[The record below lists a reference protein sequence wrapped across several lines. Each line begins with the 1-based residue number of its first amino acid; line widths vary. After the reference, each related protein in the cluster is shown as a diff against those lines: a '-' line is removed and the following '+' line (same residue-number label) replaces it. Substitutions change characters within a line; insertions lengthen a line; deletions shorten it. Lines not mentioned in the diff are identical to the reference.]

1 MENNKYSFAWK
12 FIIPHVLIVAF
23 FSIIFV
29 FIMNT
34 FGKTTLLD
42 YFSGIGS
49 IASIYGI
56 LLTLWQLNKVKEV
69 AQAARD
75 AAMSKAEEIESITA
89 YSSLQREKEMCN
101 SIVSYIKGKQF
112 EAAAIKLDNIREH
125 LIEIK
130 TKLIH
135 SEDDKKNIN
144 NIIIDIGN
152 DSVNLRRSWM
162 NSSELDTNKVIEHVN
177 SLSIILAELS
187 SKFKSYNYDREI

>member
-23 FSIIFV
+23 FLMIFV
-29 FIMNT
+29 LIMNT

-42 YFSGIGS
+42 YFSGIGN

-75 AAMSKAEEIESITA
+75 AAMSKAEEIESITT

-101 SIVSYIKGKQF
+101 SIVSYIKVKQF

-162 NSSELDTNKVIEHVN
+162 NSSELDTIKVIEHVN

-187 SKFKSYNYDREI
+187 SKYKSYNYDR

>member
-23 FSIIFV
+23 FLMIFV
-29 FIMNT
+29 LIMNT
-34 FGKTTLLD
+34 FGKTTFWD

-162 NSSELDTNKVIEHVN
+162 NSSELDTIKVIEHVN

-187 SKFKSYNYDREI
+187 SKYKSYNYDR

>member
-1 MENNKYSFAWK
+1 M
-12 FIIPHVLIVAF
+12 
-23 FSIIFV
+23 IFV
-29 FIMNT
+29 LIMNT

-42 YFSGIGS
+42 YFSGIGN

-75 AAMSKAEEIESITA
+75 AAMSKAEEIESITT

-162 NSSELDTNKVIEHVN
+162 NSSELDTIKVIEHVN

-187 SKFKSYNYDREI
+187 SKYKSYNYDR

>member
-1 MENNKYSFAWK
+1 
-12 FIIPHVLIVAF
+12 
-23 FSIIFV
+23 
-29 FIMNT
+29 
-34 FGKTTLLD
+34 
-42 YFSGIGS
+42 
-49 IASIYGI
+49 
-56 LLTLWQLNKVKEV
+56 
-69 AQAARD
+69 
-75 AAMSKAEEIESITA
+75 
-89 YSSLQREKEMCN
+89 MCN

-162 NSSELDTNKVIEHVN
+162 NSSELDTIKVIEHVN

-187 SKFKSYNYDREI
+187 SKYKSYNYDR

>member
-23 FSIIFV
+23 FLMIFV
-29 FIMNT
+29 LIMNT

-42 YFSGIGS
+42 YFSGIGN

-75 AAMSKAEEIESITA
+75 AAMSKAEEIESITT

-162 NSSELDTNKVIEHVN
+162 NSSELDTIKVIEHVN

-187 SKFKSYNYDREI
+187 SKYKSYNYDR

>member
-1 MENNKYSFAWK
+1 
-12 FIIPHVLIVAF
+12 
-23 FSIIFV
+23 
-29 FIMNT
+29 MNT

-75 AAMSKAEEIESITA
+75 AAMSKAEEIESITT

-101 SIVSYIKGKQF
+101 SIVSYIHGEQF

-125 LIEIK
+125 LVEIK
-130 TKLIH
+130 TKRTLP
-135 SEDDKKNIN
+135 EDDIMNIN
-144 NIIIDIGN
+144 NIINDIGN
-152 DSVNLRRSWM
+152 DCVNMRMHWM
-162 NSSELDTNKVIEHVN
+162 KSLELDINKVIEHVN

-187 SKFKSYNYDREI
+187 SKFKSYNYDR